1 MFSGLQKQLLNNFQQ
16 DFPLTPRPFLTIAE
30 QLGVTEQDVID
41 AFEQLNREQF
51 INRIGLV
58 IKPNTIGVSSL
69 VAMAVP
75 PDRLTDVAAIINRYP
90 EVNHNYERENR
101 FNLWFVLMS
110 QTTEQ
115 LQALLDQIEQ
125 ETGLPTLRLPML
137 ADYYINLGFELEF
150 EDGCD

>member
-1 MFSGLQKQLLNNFQQ
+1 MLSGLQKQLLNNFQQ

-41 AFEQLNREQF
+41 AFEQLNQDQL
-51 INRIGLV
+51 ISRIGLV
-58 IKPNTIGVSSL
+58 IKPNTIGASSL

-75 PDRLTDVAAIINRYP
+75 SLRLTEVAALINRYP
-90 EVNHNYERENR
+90 EVNHNYERENH
-101 FNLWFVLMS
+101 FNLWFVLMA
-110 QTTEQ
+110 QTVEQ
-115 LQALLDQIEQ
+115 LQDVLDRIEA
-125 ETGLPTLRLPML
+125 ETGFPTLRLPML